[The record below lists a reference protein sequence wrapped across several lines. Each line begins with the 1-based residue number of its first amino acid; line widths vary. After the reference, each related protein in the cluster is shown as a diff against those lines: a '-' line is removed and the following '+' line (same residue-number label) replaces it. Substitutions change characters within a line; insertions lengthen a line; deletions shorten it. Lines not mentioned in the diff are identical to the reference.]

1 MPYTD
6 FQEKRGEKLMNRA
19 IRTLAVL
26 LLLSLCLLAADAKD
40 QTLTGTVSDTMCG
53 SRHTMMPGLSDNQCV
68 RACVKAGSDYALV
81 VGAKVY
87 TLKGNKADIDK
98 FAGEKATV
106 KGQVS
111 GNVIQAT
118 SIAKPRK

>member
-1 MPYTD
+1 M
-6 FQEKRGEKLMNRA
+6 KLA

-26 LLLSLCLLAADAKD
+26 VLLSLGLLAADSKD

-53 SRHTMMPGLSDNQCV
+53 AHHTMMPGLSDTQCV
-68 RACVKAGSDYALV
+68 RACVKAGTDYALV

-87 TLKGNKADIDK
+87 TLKGNTADIDK
-98 FAGEKATV
+98 FAGQKATV
-106 KGQVS
+106 TGKVS

-118 SIAKPRK
+118 SIAPPKK

>member
-1 MPYTD
+1 
-6 FQEKRGEKLMNRA
+6 MNRA

-26 LLLSLCLLAADAKD
+26 LLLSLGLMAADAKD
-40 QTLTGTVSDTMCG
+40 QTFTGTVSDTMCG
-53 SRHTMMPGLSDNQCV
+53 ARHTMMPGSPDDQCV
-68 RACVKAGSDYALV
+68 RACVKGGADYAMV
-81 VGAKVY
+81 VGSKLY

-106 KGQVS
+106 AGKVS

-118 SIAKPRK
+118 LIAKPKK